1 MESQINS
8 FRESLRYN
16 EGCDVVKLLKIQREL
31 EKDEINKTTINKL
44 IKDLSE
50 CEKRR
55 ILQMYVNQIEL
66 LNDAINNYRCRIIN
80 ERKRL
85 HK

>member
-16 EGCDVVKLLKIQREL
+16 EDCDVVKLLKIQGEL

-50 CEKRR
+50 CEKRK
-55 ILQMYVNQIEL
+55 ILQIYVNQIEL
-66 LNDAINNYRCRIIN
+66 LNDTINNYRCRIIN